1 MRTILIFFHFRF
13 QSDTIPLLGSFLRKN
28 QRALKLNSLSLL
40 DTLVNNYNPCIN
52 PQLLKGAI
60 AEIPPLLSE
69 SDLHVAQLS
78 LVLLTSTAKFQS
90 RQALAGIHTV
100 ILPEVMTLVR
110 SPLLQGTALNCTL
123 NLFQALVQA
132 QLPGLGYR
140 ELLDMLMFPVL
151 NQQQNIQLHKQAFH
165 SLAKCV
171 AALTLQVQAEAVPLA
186 VELLQDI
193 QKKQRNDSQ
202 IVFDLLTIGEIGRHL

>member
-1 MRTILIFFHFRF
+1 M
-13 QSDTIPLLGSFLRKN
+13 
-28 QRALKLNSLSLL
+28 KLNSLSLL
-40 DTLVNNYNPCIN
+40 DTLVNNYNPFIN
-52 PQLLKGAI
+52 PQLLNGAI

-78 LVLLTSTAKFQS
+78 LVLLTSTAKFQ
-90 RQALAGIHTV
+90 RDALLGVNTA
-100 ILPEVMTLVR
+100 ILPEVLTLLR

-140 ELLDMLMFPVL
+140 ELLDMLKFPVM
-151 NQQQNIQLHKQAFH
+151 NQAPNVQLHKQAFH

-171 AALTLQVQAEAVPLA
+171 AALTLQCQQEAVPLA
-186 VELLQDI
+186 IELLADI
-193 QKKQRNDSQ
+193 QNKRNDSQ
-202 IVFDLLTIGEIGRHL
+202 VVFCLLTIGEIGRHL